1 MSKIII
7 NKKNC
12 GFTLIEVVVSI
23 IIVAILGSFMVSL
36 MGTGL
41 NQSMKPARN
50 IQDISRL
57 DRVMES
63 INADYFA
70 MLNEEDLLASL
81 HGRIVTIY
89 NDSAYSIEFNSFD
102 DFNGSHNEPGASGYV
117 SGQKILKVTII
128 DNTTKARNSSLF
140 FESKK

>member
-1 MSKIII
+1 
-7 NKKNC
+7 
-12 GFTLIEVVVSI
+12 
-23 IIVAILGSFMVSL
+23 
-36 MGTGL
+36 
-41 NQSMKPARN
+41 
-50 IQDISRL
+50 
-57 DRVMES
+57 MES

-81 HGRIVTIY
+81 HARIVTIY

-102 DFNGSHNEPGASGYV
+102 DFDESHNEPGASGYV

-128 DNTTKARNSSLF
+128 DNTTKAINSSLF